1 MLLSFTLENNLK
13 QIKSLSYKINITHI
27 PRSNSVKKRLGTG

>member
-13 QIKSLSYKINITHI
+13 DLKNIDNIIFISLS
-27 PRSNSVKKRLGTG
+27 SSVKKRLGTG